1 MSGSEITSAEGS
13 PHVKSMASY
22 VRLKQMTSRA
32 IVGNAG
38 IGKSLFLKYVLIERL
53 LDALPTAIQRICLTT
68 IIFPILV
75 SDTSNITKPTWAL
88 VDSNAEVVIPCHGF
102 VENTQVLIIQATSP
116 KLARYKEW
124 TKHAG
129 ALLYY
134 MNTWTWEE
142 TAFYGSKLRKLDIN

>member
-75 SDTSNITKPTWAL
+75 LSSSLL
-88 VDSNAEVVIPCHGF
+88 VASVLL
-102 VENTQVLIIQATSP
+102 VEYV
-116 KLARYKEW
+116 
-124 TKHAG
+124 
-129 ALLYY
+129 
-134 MNTWTWEE
+134 
-142 TAFYGSKLRKLDIN
+142 